1 MGSINFIKADQQ
13 HVWHP
18 FDAFRQAS
26 DNILI
31 KRGEGAFLITEDGRR
46 IYDGISSW
54 WVNLHGHAHPHIAEA
69 IAKQASTLEQVIF
82 SGFTHEPAV
91 KLASRLADK
100 LPGDLSKVFFSD
112 NGSTAVEVA
121 LKMAIQYA
129 YNQGKEKKKMIAI
142 HGAYHGD
149 TFGAMA
155 VGERG
160 LFTRPFE
167 EKLFE
172 VEFLPFPDGDNDAEV
187 IAAMKAFTK
196 DKDVAAFIYE
206 PLLQGSSG
214 MRTYSPAILDQ
225 LMQIAS
231 ANEVLCIADEVF
243 TGFGRTGK
251 WFASDYLTSV
261 PDIICLSKGI
271 TGGFL
276 PLGVTVCTEKIYRQF
291 DSKDAEHLFYHG
303 HSYTANP
310 IACAAANASWELME
324 KEETWV
330 NIKRIE
336 AMHQAFVQQIKGYP
350 SVLRAS
356 CSGTIFSVEIKSKT
370 ETGYTNAIREKLYT
384 HFLNRNILVRPLGN
398 ILYLVPPYN
407 TPVDTLVSVY
417 GEIDNLLRNPDQ
429 VY

>member
-1 MGSINFIKADQQ
+1 MGSINLKQADQQ

-46 IYDGISSW
+46 IYDAISSW
-54 WVNLHGHAHPHIAEA
+54 WVNLHGHAHPHIAAA

-91 KLASRLADK
+91 TLASRLAAK

-112 NGSTAVEVA
+112 NGSTSVEVA

-129 YNQGKEKKKMIAI
+129 YNQGKQKKKMIAI

-172 VEFLPFPDGDNDAEV
+172 VDFLPFPDGENDAEV
-187 IAAMKAFTK
+187 IAAMHKFTK

-206 PLLQGSSG
+206 PLLQGSAG
-214 MRTYSPAILDQ
+214 MRTYSAEVLDQ
-225 LMQIAS
+225 LMTIARK
-231 ANEVLCIADEVF
+231 NEVLCIADEVF

-251 WFASDYLTSV
+251 WFASEYLSSS

-276 PLGVTVCTEKIYRQF
+276 PLGVTVCTEKIYRKF

-324 KEETWV
+324 KEETWT
-330 NIKRIE
+330 NIKKIE
-336 AMHQAFVQQIKGYP
+336 SMHQGFIKQIKDYP
-350 SVLRAS
+350 SVIRAS
-356 CSGTIFSVEIKSKT
+356 SSGTIFSVEIKSET

-407 TPVDTLVSVY
+407 TPENTLVEVY
-417 GEIDNLLRNPDQ
+417 AEIDNLLRNPDL